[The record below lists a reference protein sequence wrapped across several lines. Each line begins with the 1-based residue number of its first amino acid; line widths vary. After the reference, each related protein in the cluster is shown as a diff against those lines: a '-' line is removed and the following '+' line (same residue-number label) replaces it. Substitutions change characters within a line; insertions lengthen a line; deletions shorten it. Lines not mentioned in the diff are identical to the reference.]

1 MRTSSAT
8 GRNRARRR
16 LSSLLALVSAV
27 IAPTL
32 AAAQTRPGTVI
43 ANTAAVTFTLDAGER
58 AIRSN
63 TVTLTVVERLDLALV
78 AGGSAPVLTGQATPL
93 PARLTNRGT
102 GQEAFVLNASATA
115 ATITGI
121 AIDVDGDNRFDP
133 AIDTLLT
140 GGTTPPVA
148 PGETLR
154 LLVLATTRPGTPP
167 AEGAVNLTAQALTGT
182 GAPAA
187 GFAGAGDDGSDAVVG
202 PTGAT
207 ASVDLP
213 FLATAPDAPTLVK
226 TQSVQA
232 ANGAA
237 QPGSGTVVT
246 YTLVASFPAATPAAR
261 IDDPIPAGTR
271 YLPGTLTLDDTA
283 LTDAVDGDAGALE
296 GDAIAVT
303 LGDVAANTTR
313 TVRFQ
318 VRLP

>member
-1 MRTSSAT
+1 LLA
-8 GRNRARRR
+8 
-16 LSSLLALVSAV
+16 LLALVSAM
-27 IAPTL
+27 IA
-32 AAAQTRPGTVI
+32 AAVPAQTRPGTVI

-63 TVTLTVVERLDLALV
+63 TVTLTVAERLDLALV
-78 AGGSAPVLTGQATPL
+78 AGDGAPVLTDRPTPL
-93 PARLTNRGT
+93 PVRLTNRGT
-102 GQEAFVLNASATA
+102 GQEAFALNAAATA
-115 ATITGI
+115 ATVTGI
-121 AIDVDGDNRFDP
+121 AIDVDGDGRFDP
-133 AIDTLLT
+133 AIDTLLA

-148 PGETLR
+148 PGGTLR
-154 LLVLATTRPGTPP
+154 LLVLATTRPDTSPS
-167 AEGAVNLTAQALTGT
+167 AGAVTLTARALTGT

-187 GFAGAGDDGSDAVVG
+187 GFEGAGDDGSDAVVG

-226 TQSVQA
+226 TQAVQA
-232 ANGAA
+232 AGGMG

-246 YTLVASFPAATPAAR
+246 YTLVASFPAATRGAR

-271 YLPGTLTLDDTA
+271 YLPGTLTLDGAA
-283 LTDAVDGDAGALE
+283 LTDAVDGDAGALAGE
-296 GDAIAVT
+296 AIAVT
-303 LGDVAANTTR
+303 LGDVAAATTR